1 MVISTPQLRL
11 ATLSDLPE
19 LLSLA
24 QTAFVQAFTEGNTP
38 GNMAAYMEVAF
49 TEEQFGREL
58 QEPASTF
65 ILASWEGR
73 LVGYTKVNLAP
84 AQTDL
89 NDWDSV
95 EVARLYVLEEVLG
108 IGVGQLLFDAAV
120 AFGQERGKGSLWLGV
135 WEHNARAIRF
145 YKKNGLVRFG
155 SHPFPFGDEIQND
168 WLMRRGI

>member
-1 MVISTPQLRL
+1 MAISTPQLRF

-95 EVARLYVLEEVLG
+95 EVARL
-108 IGVGQLLFDAAV
+108 
-120 AFGQERGKGSLWLGV
+120 
-135 WEHNARAIRF
+135 
-145 YKKNGLVRFG
+145 
-155 SHPFPFGDEIQND
+155 
-168 WLMRRGI
+168 